1 MKVRKAGRRISARF
15 CASMYSDALQTC
27 GYNRF
32 EEGQKEKRMIKGR
45 VGCVAGSVFLLCTER
60 KIAGLPD
67 ASGKGGMPPAYLR
80 SRSLII
86 PES

>member
-1 MKVRKAGRRISARF
+1 
-15 CASMYSDALQTC
+15 MYSDALQTC

-45 VGCVAGSVFLLCTER
+45 VGCVAGSVFILCTER

-67 ASGKGGMPPAYLR
+67 ASGKGGSGVAPIPLFDHTRVIKKNLPHSLLLGNPADR
-80 SRSLII
+80 
-86 PES
+86 